1 MAPSLF
7 ESTTA
12 IVERGIETRG
22 GLDATDGL
30 GGREPLVTTIPHRPV
45 WSENQ

>member
-1 MAPSLF
+1 MTPSLF

-22 GLDATDGL
+22 GLRATDGL
-30 GGREPLVTTIPHRPV
+30 GGRKPLPSLYPTGRPGRT
-45 WSENQ
+45 NH